1 MLGSLRIAD
10 LDVILLRQNQ
20 QALVSYQKKKNF
32 NKKQEKF
39 MTIQLVLFSVPGT

>member
-20 QALVSYQKKKNF
+20 QALVSYQKKNF

-39 MTIQLVLFSVPGT
+39 MTIQFVLFSVPGT